1 MPRLAEVPRRQ
12 SPREARVGW
21 LPAPLLA
28 AALLAWAPCAR
39 ADDDARCAAR
49 LGSIQT
55 QMDRE
60 AHRTQ
65 VWKTAWLVTGLAL
78 FAGQLTAA
86 AVTTTD
92 FRVDLAFGAARS
104 TFLWSSLLVRPP
116 RIIADARTLDARLA
130 ATSVDGSFGVP
141 CLALGRAEELQQASA
156 EDRDLRKGWIPHA
169 LVVVGSLALGGL
181 LGAVNGN
188 WGRVA
193 LETAGSIAVGEAVV
207 LTF

>member
-1 MPRLAEVPRRQ
+1 MNK
-12 SPREARVGW
+12 
-21 LPAPLLA
+21 LPTCMLA
-28 AALLAWAPCAR
+28 AALLAWAPGAR
-39 ADDDARCAAR
+39 ADDDARCAAQ

-60 AHRTQ
+60 ARHTQ
-65 VWKTAWLVTGLAL
+65 AWKAAWLVTGLAL

-86 AVTTTD
+86 AVITTD
-92 FRVDLAFGAARS
+92 FRVDLAFGAVRS

-116 RIIADARTLDARLA
+116 RVIADARTLDARIA
-130 ATSVDGSFGVP
+130 ATSVDGSFGAP
-141 CLALGRAEELQQASA
+141 CLALGRAQELQQSSA

-169 LVVVGSLALGGL
+169 LVIGGSLALGGV